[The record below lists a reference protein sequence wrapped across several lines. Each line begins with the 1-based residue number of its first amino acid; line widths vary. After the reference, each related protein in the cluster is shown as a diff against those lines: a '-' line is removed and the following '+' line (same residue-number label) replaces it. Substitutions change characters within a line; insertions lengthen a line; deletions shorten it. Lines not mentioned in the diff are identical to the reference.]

1 MNCRS
6 EGGIQTPAY
15 EFTRCDNVHLIHCA
29 NEGKQENPAV
39 FLFKDCNGLL
49 VDSLKSRP
57 RLAAHGIQICR
68 RHAVSEL
75 PEPPSSSRLTS
86 KGFQTITL
94 DRPGKHSQP
103 RVHESAAVQLTS
115 YPGTLRQLIVTGLGR
130 DAPTVIIITNHH
142 DLTTKAIIGRYARR
156 MTIEQR
162 LAEIIRAFC
171 ADALSSTV
179 NLNVDL
185 DVNARRAG
193 PGPAGRPPRAAAR
206 LPRRHPRHP
215 PAPLPGTP
223 GTIINSGDT
232 ITVRLERRAYTPVLR
247 KANLPAQATVPWW
260 GNRTLRYEFA

>member
-185 DVNARRAG
+185 DVTPSGAASWNPGHDHQLRRHHH
-193 PGPAGRPPRAAAR
+193 RPP
-206 LPRRHPRHP
+206 
-215 PAPLPGTP
+215 
-223 GTIINSGDT
+223 
-232 ITVRLERRAYTPVLR
+232 
-247 KANLPAQATVPWW
+247 
-260 GNRTLRYEFA
+260 